1 MPLRENFF
9 LTFFITHKN
18 QDLKKADIMSKNVFF
33 LYKSGI
39 GGSFD
44 FKTNLILFKKH

>member
-33 LYKSGI
+33 FI
-39 GGSFD
+39 QIWDRWEF
-44 FKTNLILFKKH
+44 